1 MMYECRYKLGEFARL
16 LGVHEKTLQKWDR
29 QGVLVAYRT
38 KTNRRYY
45 THRQYIE
52 YLSGRR

>member
-29 QGVLVAYRT
+29 QGILVAYRT